1 MDEKLDAT
9 VWHDELSRYKKE
21 FKRWTERGEEIVK
34 RYRDERKDTAQ
45 TDARYN
51 ILWANVRTL
60 KPAIYAKP
68 PMPEVSRR

>member
-51 ILWANVRTL
+51 ILWSNVRTL
-60 KPAIYAKP
+60 KPTI
-68 PMPEVSRR
+68 